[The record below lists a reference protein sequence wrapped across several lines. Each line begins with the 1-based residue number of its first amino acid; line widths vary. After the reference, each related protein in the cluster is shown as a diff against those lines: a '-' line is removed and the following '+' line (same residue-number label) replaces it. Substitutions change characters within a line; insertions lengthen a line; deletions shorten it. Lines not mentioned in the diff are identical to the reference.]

1 MYAIWINNPK
11 SMVMS
16 GYLAAEGEGGFVC
29 YSKEVDVVATPW
41 RQCAMKFYS
50 EQEANAHI
58 LSLGLTNDHS
68 VRTGRLTAYTCTWY

>member
-1 MYAIWINNPK
+1 MYAIWINNPT

-16 GYLAAEGEGGFVC
+16 GYLAAEGEGGFVT
-29 YSKEVDVVATPW
+29 DNVVATPW